1 MKKINK
7 EKKVD
12 LDIDNYNLEDVLNL
26 FKIPMD
32 FNETDLKRAKQVV
45 LKTHPDKSQLDPEYF
60 RFYSKAYK
68 MLFTI
73 WEFRKRGD
81 VDNNNKNTEYSI
93 ANIDIDNGFDD
104 ENKRVLLDNF
114 FEKNGKFKTNRDF
127 NKWFNKEFDKNKIQ
141 NDAEQKGYESW
152 LRSDEDGPSTNLGNV
167 SMATMSE
174 EFEKKKSQMR
184 ALVKREEIMELN
196 SRGQVQA
203 CDLSTDAP
211 GSFNSDI
218 FSSLPYQDLHQAH
231 TETVI
236 PVTHEDF
243 ENKQQFKNVNEF
255 MTYRDKQ
262 DTKPLSEIQAL
273 EYLNNKGKKDD
284 EMAVS
289 RAYQLAKQT
298 EQAKQKN
305 NEFWSGL
312 LMLKK

>member
-93 ANIDIDNGFDD
+93 DDIDTDNGFDD

-141 NDAEQKGYESW
+141 NDAEQKG
-152 LRSDEDGPSTNLGNV
+152 SDEDGPSTNLGNV

-196 SRGQVQA
+196 SRGQAQA

-231 TETVI
+231 TESVI
-236 PVTHEDF
+236 PVNHEDF
-243 ENKQQFKNVNEF
+243 ENRQQFKNVNEF
-255 MTYRDKQ
+255 ITYRDKQ

-273 EYLNNKGKKDD
+273 EYLNNKGKKDE

>member
-1 MKKINK
+1 MNK

-12 LDIDNYNLEDVLNL
+12 LNIDNYNLEDVLNL
-26 FKIPMD
+26 FKIPVD
-32 FNETDLKRAKQVV
+32 FDETDLKRAKQIV
-45 LKTHPDKSQLDPEYF
+45 LKTHPDKSHLDPEYF

-81 VDNNNKNTEYSI
+81 VNKNNKNTEYSI
-93 ANIDIDNGFDD
+93 DDIDNGLDD

-114 FEKNGKFKTNRDF
+114 FEKNGKFKTNGDF
-127 NKWFNKEFDKNKIQ
+127 NRWFNKEFDKNKIQ
-141 NDAEQKGYESW
+141 NEAEQKGYENW
-152 LRSDEDGPSTNLGNV
+152 LRSDEDEANTNMGNI

-184 ALVKREEIMELN
+184 AIAKREEIMELN
-196 SRGQVQA
+196 SGRGQA

-211 GSFNSDI
+211 GSFNSDM

-231 TETVI
+231 TESVI

-243 ENKQQFKNVNEF
+243 ENRQQFKNVNEF
-255 MTYRDKQ
+255 VSYRDKQ
-262 DTKPLSEIQAL
+262 DTRPLSETQAM
-273 EYLNNKGKKDD
+273 EYLNNRNKKDE

-298 EQAKQKN
+298 ELAKQKS